1 MVFRLTSV
9 TCFNG
14 FGHYVTARPSIQL
27 VDMAV
32 EAILDHANTQCL
44 LLVEIEITADIGPI
58 IMPNRCLTC
67 VNIGYTPV
75 GPAMKM
81 DVPATVIT
89 DMIVTDLNAIVA
101 AVGTTSLHENVI
113 AIAADPAAV
122 QRTRM
127 GHSVRI

>member
-1 MVFRLTSV
+1 
-9 TCFNG
+9 
-14 FGHYVTARPSIQL
+14 
-27 VDMAV
+27 
-32 EAILDHANTQCL
+32 
-44 LLVEIEITADIGPI
+44 
-58 IMPNRCLTC
+58 
-67 VNIGYTPV
+67 VNIGRTLV
-75 GPAMKM
+75 GPAMNM
-81 DVPATVIT
+81 GVPATVIT